1 MPFDFQGAIAKNEK
15 ERNDNRRNNLD
26 LIINGIVTC
35 IMDEFEKAEK
45 LFNYENIT
53 IYEKIVLLQDVY
65 QSLKEEKQI
74 NGIGLFIDDDDEN
87 YIDVDIVNTIGES
100 VLSKIGENYSR
111 YISYD
116 DDEDDDINDERED
129 IEFTICIKALDKSE
143 LNSKYDHIKH

>member
-1 MPFDFQGAIAKNEK
+1 MSFDFQGAIAKNEK

-35 IMDEFEKAEK
+35 IMDEFEKAKK
-45 LFNYENIT
+45 LFNYKNII
-53 IYEKIVLLQDVY
+53 IYETMVSLQYVY
-65 QSLKEEKQI
+65 LSLKNEKQI

-87 YIDVDIVNTIGES
+87 YIDADIVNTIGKS

-116 DDEDDDINDERED
+116 VDEYDDDERED
-129 IEFTICIKALDKSE
+129 IEFTICIKALDKSD
-143 LNSKYDHIKH
+143 LNSRYDYIKH

>member
-129 IEFTICIKALDKSE
+129 IEFTICIKALDKSD
-143 LNSKYDHIKH
+143 LNSRYDHIKH